1 MNNVQNE
8 MKRAV
13 DAGYWTLYRYNP
25 NAERPMT
32 VDSKAP
38 SMDYETFLDGEN
50 RYAALK
56 LTFPEYAEALFKAA
70 GEDAKARYRQYKAQ
84 EELKL

>member
-1 MNNVQNE
+1 MQEE

-38 SMDYETFLDGEN
+38 SMDYEAFLDGEN

-56 LTFPEYAEALFKAA
+56 LTFPEYAETLFKAA
-70 GEDAKARYRQYKAQ
+70 KEDAEIRYRQYKAQ